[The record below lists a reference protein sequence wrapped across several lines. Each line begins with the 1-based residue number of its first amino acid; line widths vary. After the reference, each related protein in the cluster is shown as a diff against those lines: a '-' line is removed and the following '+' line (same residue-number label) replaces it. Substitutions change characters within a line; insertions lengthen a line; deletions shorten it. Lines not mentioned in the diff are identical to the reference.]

1 MEAASEGSDNG
12 EVLAVELQAIFAT
25 MQENVAAHAASSKVN
40 TTPFRVASGANP
52 LPHAPGGT

>member
-25 MQENVAAHAASSKVN
+25 MQENVAAHAASKVN
-40 TTPFRVASGANP
+40 TTPFRVASGA
-52 LPHAPGGT
+52 